1 MRSSRAAG
9 QANGDAHCSEEML
22 GEFAKKKE
30 KRKKERK
37 KKEEMLGALGKGMC
51 LQKISGAAR
60 TEQTKRSFAALHVA
74 DKFDEMC
81 VCVS

>member
-1 MRSSRAAG
+1 VRSSRAAG

-22 GEFAKKKE
+22 GEFAKK
-30 KRKKERK
+30 KKERK